1 MKRIL
6 ALLTIAVL
14 LLLCPMA
21 VAAEGD
27 GMTFIQE
34 GHYFA
39 KELPTTLPATFE
51 ATVKFPVGAEFEY
64 SNTIFGSYITSRS
77 GGMLF
82 SVSGKGNPLVS
93 FSNDED
99 EYHTATFESVN
110 VFTGEWVHLAI
121 TWDRA
126 THTLTCY
133 VNGQVAG
140 TLTEEFP
147 DNVELSYALGLG
159 TDHRTANRYRFKGSL
174 KNAALYSDIRTL
186 QEIAADVSGT
196 FDQDNLLLGYDL
208 SAGGQPEIIKDQ
220 SANQNDM
227 VFESFWI
234 TDKEPVEDYAYSF
247 AVLGDPQWM
256 TKDYRDK
263 LDTTFQWI
271 QDNVEEKKM
280 QHLFMVGDL
289 THTNTDEEWTV
300 ITDHINAL
308 DGKLPYTVVRGNHDN
323 KGNFR
328 QAFSYYEHNRE
339 QTHQAHNGT
348 MLNSY
353 QCFEVNGIPYMSMA
367 LDYSVTDEALE
378 WANQEIAAH
387 PDHNVIIT
395 THSYLSANGDLSTS
409 KDKTQTNS
417 GQDIWDKLVRK
428 HENIVMV
435 LCGHVTSGNEN
446 AINQAKGDHG
456 NTVTQLMINAQSVD
470 HELGGVGIVTMFY
483 FSEDGKT
490 MQVENYSTDRKAFFL
505 KRNQYTLELD
515 LVDNGPA
522 PWVWIAVGGAV
533 VLAIAGAVVL
543 VLLRKKKEG
552 SQD

>member
-147 DNVELSYALGLG
+147 DNVELS
-159 TDHRTANRYRFKGSL
+159 
-174 KNAALYSDIRTL
+174 
-186 QEIAADVSGT
+186 
-196 FDQDNLLLGYDL
+196 
-208 SAGGQPEIIKDQ
+208 
-220 SANQNDM
+220 
-227 VFESFWI
+227 
-234 TDKEPVEDYAYSF
+234 
-247 AVLGDPQWM
+247 
-256 TKDYRDK
+256 
-263 LDTTFQWI
+263 
-271 QDNVEEKKM
+271 
-280 QHLFMVGDL
+280 
-289 THTNTDEEWTV
+289 
-300 ITDHINAL
+300 
-308 DGKLPYTVVRGNHDN
+308 
-323 KGNFR
+323 
-328 QAFSYYEHNRE
+328 
-339 QTHQAHNGT
+339 
-348 MLNSY
+348 
-353 QCFEVNGIPYMSMA
+353 
-367 LDYSVTDEALE
+367 
-378 WANQEIAAH
+378 
-387 PDHNVIIT
+387 
-395 THSYLSANGDLSTS
+395 
-409 KDKTQTNS
+409 
-417 GQDIWDKLVRK
+417 
-428 HENIVMV
+428 
-435 LCGHVTSGNEN
+435 
-446 AINQAKGDHG
+446 
-456 NTVTQLMINAQSVD
+456 
-470 HELGGVGIVTMFY
+470 
-483 FSEDGKT
+483 
-490 MQVENYSTDRKAFFL
+490 
-505 KRNQYTLELD
+505 
-515 LVDNGPA
+515 
-522 PWVWIAVGGAV
+522 
-533 VLAIAGAVVL
+533 
-543 VLLRKKKEG
+543 
-552 SQD
+552 